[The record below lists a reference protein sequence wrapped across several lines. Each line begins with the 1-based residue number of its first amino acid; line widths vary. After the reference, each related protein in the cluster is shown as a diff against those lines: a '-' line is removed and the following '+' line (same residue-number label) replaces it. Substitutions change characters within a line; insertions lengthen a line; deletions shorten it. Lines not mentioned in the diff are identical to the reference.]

1 MDSELFR
8 PSLATELQI
17 ENFKAVLR
25 CTICPYIMVK
35 KSVIIFEFTSVAFP
49 ASAGNVGRISY
60 MERSVSTSI

>member
-1 MDSELFR
+1 
-8 PSLATELQI
+8 LQI